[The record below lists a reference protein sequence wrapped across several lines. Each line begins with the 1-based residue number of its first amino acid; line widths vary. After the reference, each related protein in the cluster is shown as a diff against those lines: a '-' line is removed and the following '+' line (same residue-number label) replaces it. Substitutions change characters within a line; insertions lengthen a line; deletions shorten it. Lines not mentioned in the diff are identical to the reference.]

1 MNRSNIKNYHILKQV
16 PVDYYFQGI
25 KDNPLQKIW
34 HERKWKVLKG
44 LLENSSGKL
53 LDIGCA
59 DGTTTNNI
67 SSTSPKL
74 EVTGIDLYKETI
86 EFAKKKYPKVNF
98 VFANAQK
105 LPFKSG
111 SFNYVTAIEVLEHL
125 EDPDEA
131 LGEIK
136 RVLKPKGTLI
146 IGQDTDSLLFKIIWW
161 FWGRSKGSVWQN
173 SHVNCERPE
182 KLLKRVKKHGFKI
195 KNIKMH
201 NLNMEIFI
209 TAEKN

>member
-1 MNRSNIKNYHILKQV
+1 MKKTDIANYHILKQV
-16 PVDYYFQGI
+16 PVDYYFIGV
-25 KDNPLQKIW
+25 KNNPLQKIW
-34 HERKWKVLKG
+34 HERKWAVLES
-44 LLENSSGKL
+44 LLKDSSGTL
-53 LDIGCA
+53 LDIGCS
-59 DGTTTNNI
+59 DGTTTYNI
-67 SSTSPKL
+67 SLASPKL
-74 EVTGIDLYKETI
+74 KVTGVDLYKETI
-86 EFAKKKYPKVNF
+86 EFAKKKYSDINF
-98 VFANAQK
+98 VFADAQK

-111 SFNYVTAIEVLEHL
+111 SFNYVTAIEILEHI

-131 LGEIK
+131 LTEIK

-173 SHVNCERPE
+173 SHVNCERPD

-195 KNIKMH
+195 QNIKMH

-209 TAEKN
+209 TAEKK